1 MFSQQ
6 KMASSN
12 AALEE
17 RRLQRISSIAYATL
31 LIFAKFIPTIKYLA
45 ELISFSSSE
54 PQCFITIIV
63 GEGEEAQTFT
73 LHKDVI
79 SRHTQFFDTA
89 TKGKFKEGEMQ
100 KVYLEDV
107 EPSVFGL
114 FLIWLYSGGT
124 IPQRQIG
131 ENKGDILNQ
140 TPIQLTKLW
149 VLANRFRMPKLQN
162 AVIDEIF
169 CAIEVVFRDI
179 ESLQFTRVTHIV
191 LMWSFIEYA
200 YETNISMLRE
210 LAVDRLAFG
219 CSESVFMDMVEFLP
233 NHIVVDVA
241 KALRTGIR
249 MCAEDFY
256 FAED

>member
-1 MFSQQ
+1 VF
-6 KMASSN
+6 
-12 AALEE
+12 
-17 RRLQRISSIAYATL
+17 SIAYATL
-31 LIFAKFIPTIKYLA
+31 LIFAESIPTVKYLA
-45 ELISFSSSE
+45 ELISYSSSE
-54 PQCFITIIV
+54 PQTFITIIV

-73 LHKDVI
+73 LHRDVI
-79 SRHTQFFDTA
+79 SSQTQFFNTA
-89 TKGKFKEGEMQ
+89 NKGKVKEGETQ

-114 FLIWLYSGGT
+114 FFIWLYSGGT

-131 ENKGDILNQ
+131 EKKGDILNQ
-140 TPIQLTKLW
+140 KPTQLAKLW
-149 VLANRFRMPKLQN
+149 VLANIFRMPKLQN
-162 AVIDEIF
+162 AVIGEIF
-169 CAIEVVFRDI
+169 CAIEVMLRDI
-179 ESLQFTRVTHIV
+179 ESLQFTGETHV
-191 LMWSFIEYA
+191 QLMWPFIEYA
-200 YETNISMLRE
+200 YETHTPMLRN
-210 LAVDRLAFG
+210 LALDRLAFG

>member
-1 MFSQQ
+1 MSHDF
-6 KMASSN
+6 
-12 AALEE
+12 
-17 RRLQRISSIAYATL
+17 L
-31 LIFAKFIPTIKYLA
+31 LLKCFPTIKCLA
-45 ELISFSSSE
+45 DLTSSHSSE

-73 LHKDVI
+73 LHRDVL
-79 SRHTQFFDTA
+79 SSQTQFFNTA
-89 TKGKFKEGEMQ
+89 NEGKFKEGETQ
-100 KVYLEDV
+100 EVYLEDV

-131 ENKGDILNQ
+131 EKKGDILNQ
-140 TPIQLTKLW
+140 TPTQLTKLW
-149 VLANRFRMPKLQN
+149 VLASQFRMPKLQN

-169 CAIEVVFRDI
+169 CAIEVMFRDI
-179 ESLQFTRVTHIV
+179 ESLQFTGETHTQ
-191 LMWSFIEYA
+191 LMWPFTEYA
-200 YETNISMLRE
+200 YETHTPMLRN

-233 NHIVVDVA
+233 TEVVVDVA
-241 KALRTGIR
+241 KALRAGIR